1 MASEDQKTVIV
12 EKEGR
17 RSSSGPVVAIVAVI
31 ALILLVMFGLPYLTG
46 GGGSS
51 TDVNVTPAPT
61 TGQ

>member
-1 MASEDQKTVIV
+1 MAEDQKTVVV

-17 RSSSGPVVAIVAVI
+17 RSSGPIVAIVAIVLLV
-31 ALILLVMFGLPYLTG
+31 LIVMFGLPYLTG

-51 TDVNVTPAPT
+51 TDVNVSPTPT